1 MGSISGFFSRNLTLK
16 LSAFGVALLLWVA
29 VRAEA
34 PSREDFPEVPVQVD
48 VIDPDWAVVGDPDP
62 ASVTVRFGGPSRAL
76 IGMALARPTVVI
88 PLEGVANADTTVRL
102 VTSWVRIQDRPGVI
116 VEGIQPSAVRV
127 RLEPVES
134 VLLPPALRLEGELPE
149 EFAMA
154 APPAVDPPT
163 IRVTGPRSR
172 VSEMD
177 SVLLMPLRL
186 DEVRGSGRVDVA
198 LDTTAISGLS
208 ANPSRVGLDVRVED
222 RIERVVSGIPIV
234 LPESMSG
241 TEGLELRPETASVI
255 VRGARSV
262 IDRADPT
269 RFRLVVR
276 IEAED
281 LPPPGGEA
289 KEFPVALE
297 GLPPLVRGEPQQ
309 LVVTVRNVSP
319 ESQR

>member
-1 MGSISGFFSRNLTLK
+1 MRSISGFFSRNLTLK

-34 PSREDFPEVPVQVD
+34 PSREDFPDVPVQID
-48 VIDPDWAVVGDPDP
+48 VIDPRWAVVGEPDP
-62 ASVTVRFGGPSRAL
+62 ATVTVRFGGPSRAL
-76 IGMALARPTVVI
+76 IGMALARPSVVI
-88 PLEGVANADTTVRL
+88 PLEAVASADTTVRL
-102 VTSWVRIQDRPGVI
+102 INSWVRIQDRNGVI

-127 RLEPVES
+127 TLEPVES
-134 VLLPPALRLEGELPE
+134 VSLPPAPRLDGELPE

-154 APPAVDPPT
+154 ASPTVDPPT

-172 VSEMD
+172 VSEID
-177 SVLLMPLRL
+177 SVPLLPLRL
-186 DEVRGSGRVDVA
+186 DEVRGSGRFDVA
-198 LDTTAISGLS
+198 LDTAAISGLTTNVS
-208 ANPSRVGLDVRVED
+208 TVALDVRVED

-234 LPESMSG
+234 LPEALAG
-241 TEGLELRPETASVI
+241 TTGLELRPETASVI

-276 IEAED
+276 IEAAD

-289 KEFPVALE
+289 EFPIALE
-297 GLPPLVRGEPQQ
+297 GLPPLVQGEPQQ
-309 LVVTVRNVSP
+309 LVVTVRNVSS
-319 ESQR
+319 ESRQ